1 MLAYTYIKQGKF
13 ELIEKPKPELRDSRD
28 AIVRV
33 TLGSI
38 CTSDLHIKH
47 GGVPRAVPGI
57 TVGHEMVGIVEQT
70 GRDVKLVKPVIELP
84 SMWKPF
90 VENVFLPAWICE

>member
-47 GGVPRAVPGI
+47 QA
-57 TVGHEMVGIVEQT
+57 
-70 GRDVKLVKPVIELP
+70 IELP

-90 VENVFLPAWICE
+90 VENVFFAGIDM

>member
-38 CTSDLHIKH
+38 CTSDLHINS
-47 GGVPRAVPGI
+47 GA
-57 TVGHEMVGIVEQT
+57 
-70 GRDVKLVKPVIELP
+70 
-84 SMWKPF
+84 
-90 VENVFLPAWICE
+90 

>member
-47 GGVPRAVPGI
+47 GGVPRAVPGKQWGMKWW
-57 TVGHEMVGIVEQT
+57 VLWSRQ
-70 GRDVKLVKPVIELP
+70 DVML
-84 SMWKPF
+84 
-90 VENVFLPAWICE
+90 N

>member
-1 MLAYTYIKQGKF
+1 MKAYTYIERGKF
-13 ELIEKPKPELRDSRD
+13 ALTDKPNPVLLEPTD

-47 GGVPRAVPGI
+47 GSVPRAVPGI
-57 TVGHEMVGIVEQT
+57 TVGHEMVGVVEQI
-70 GRDVKLVKPVIELP
+70 GEDVK
-84 SMWKPF
+84 
-90 VENVFLPAWICE
+90 